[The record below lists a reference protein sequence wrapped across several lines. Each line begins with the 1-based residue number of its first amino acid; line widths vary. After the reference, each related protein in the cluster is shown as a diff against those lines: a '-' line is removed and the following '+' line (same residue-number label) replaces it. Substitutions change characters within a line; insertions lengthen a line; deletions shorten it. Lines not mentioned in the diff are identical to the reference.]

1 MLTDR
6 ALAVAARLIAV
17 VAALTFVL
25 ADPLSIRAAS
35 PTPGEPGVGDP
46 RSSGE
51 GPGFVGDPLTAIL
64 IVLAIGLGSV
74 LATALYVRLTR
85 PAQPR

>member
-1 MLTDR
+1 MLTIR
-6 ALAVAARLIAV
+6 PFT
-17 VAALTFVL
+17 VAALLIWAL
-25 ADPLSIRAAS
+25 AALVVGLTGPPSVWAAS
-35 PTPGEPGVGDP
+35 PTPAEPGVGDP

-85 PAQPR
+85 PAAPK